1 MLRKYIPL
9 ALCLAVSSVLGF
21 CAGAFSA
28 DQPGTGCPANRDSQ
42 DDVTKKGKGTD
53 SEEAKQDKPKEIK
66 PEKQSYPRVAQVP
79 TG

>member
-28 DQPGTGCPANRDSQ
+28 DQPGTGGPADRDSQ
-42 DDVTKKGKGTD
+42 DEVTRKGKGND
-53 SEEAKQDKPKEIK
+53 SEEAKQDKPKEEK
-66 PEKQSYPRVAQVP
+66 PEMQSCPRVAHVP
-79 TG
+79 GE